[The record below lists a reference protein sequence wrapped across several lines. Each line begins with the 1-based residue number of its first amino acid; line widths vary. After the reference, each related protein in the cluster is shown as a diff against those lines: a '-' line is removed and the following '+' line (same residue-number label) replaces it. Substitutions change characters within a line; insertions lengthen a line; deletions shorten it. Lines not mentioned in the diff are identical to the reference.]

1 MIVRIHA
8 RAADDSPL
16 LQYRAPGFANS
27 QEVCFARALPLGWIS
42 PTSSARL
49 EKKRFGACSRPP
61 RSPVTNWLRESI
73 KQLFSLVTAT
83 PRYEPIGRSRKPGC
97 MFGKSGSVLLGSGAR
112 YFCVVF
118 IRARNPGPDSCLVPQ
133 ISDSGMWAGQLGVGA
148 CLQPRSPHY
157 FDSFGR
163 DHRKNYTGDP
173 ILK

>member
-1 MIVRIHA
+1 MLVRQMIVRFSSIGPQDLLIVRRSASRASFPWAGYLLLVLRASKKSDSA
-8 RAADDSPL
+8 RA
-16 LQYRAPGFANS
+16 RA
-27 QEVCFARALPLGWIS
+27 
-42 PTSSARL
+42 
-49 EKKRFGACSRPP
+49 PP

-148 CLQPRSPHY
+148 CLQPRSPYY
-157 FDSFGR
+157 FDSFGI
-163 DHRKNYTGDP
+163 DQRKNYTGDP